1 MYVSIIADIIKSI
14 ITTEKY
20 CKLNENDIFL
30 LEENIVP
37 YRDMPLK
44 PITPAIHS
52 AVISKI
58 PWYRK

>member
-44 PITPAIHS
+44 PISPAIHS
-52 AVISKI
+52 AVI
-58 PWYRK
+58 